1 MVRKLAIGTAIAFL
15 ASSTMLADFS
25 YQETSTITGGAMASM
40 MKVVGVFSKQAR
52 EPIHSTVAFKGDMM
66 VHRSNNHIE
75 IIDLASQTIT
85 SVDLQK
91 KTYTVM
97 TFEQMKQM
105 LDQLSQKMQQQKDS
119 GKGEVNWK
127 VSASATGNS
136 KQIAGFDAKEM
147 LMKMEMEG
155 TDQQSG
161 QKGSMVVTT
170 HVWIAT
176 VPGSQES
183 RDFYKRMS
191 EKLNWTPGGNMF
203 MSRPDMAKG
212 MAEAA
217 KEIAKLNGTP
227 VLQTMSMGAEGAAPA
242 GAEGQTAAQPAP
254 QPQQQQQQA
263 ERPSLGGALGGALG
277 GHFGLGRRKP
287 KDQPKEQQEAPANAQ
302 RAGRHP
308 RFSHRHDDRVFRLLL
323 GARRCFPVRCSSR
336 VQEGRTRHETH
347 AVASH
352 LFFDG
357 AFRFGSHFFHGLRDL
372 RFQFVVKGI
381 RRVHHLQRPLVER
394 QRFGL
399 VPCGELFARGRRKAG
414 RQEVRADRN
423 GLVLGILR
431 LIVLLLIGVEDRNLV
446 ERQRHHGMVRAERL
460 DPQGEQP
467 LVQRLGLIVLLLP
480 ETGVGQPVQ
489 GPDQIG
495 ILAAYRRLADHQG
508 VPVSGLGLI
517 VLAQGIFGASHPVQI
532 RQ

>member
-1 MVRKLAIGTAIAFL
+1 
-15 ASSTMLADFS
+15 MLADFS
-25 YQETSTITGGAMASM
+25 YQETSTITGGAMASL
-40 MKVVGVFSKQAR
+40 MKVAGVFSKQAR

-191 EKLNWTPGGNMF
+191 EKLNWAPGGNMF

-254 QPQQQQQQA
+254 QPQEQQQQA

-287 KDQPKEQQEAPANAQ
+287 KDQPKEQQEAPANAGAP
-302 RAGRHP
+302 AGTP
-308 RFSHRHDDRVFRLLL
+308 GSLIDMTTEYSDFSS
-323 GARRCFPVRCSSR
+323 APVDAS
-336 VQEGRTRHETH
+336 QF
-347 AVASH
+347 AVPAG
-352 LFFDG
+352 F
-357 AFRFGSHFFHGLRDL
+357 
-372 RFQFVVKGI
+372 KK
-381 RRVHHLQRPLVER
+381 VE
-394 QRFGL
+394 
-399 VPCGELFARGRRKAG
+399 
-414 RQEVRADRN
+414 
-423 GLVLGILR
+423 
-431 LIVLLLIGVEDRNLV
+431 
-446 ERQRHHGMVRAERL
+446 
-460 DPQGEQP
+460 
-467 LVQRLGLIVLLLP
+467 
-480 ETGVGQPVQ
+480 
-489 GPDQIG
+489 PDMKRMQ
-495 ILAAYRRLADHQG
+495 
-508 VPVSGLGLI
+508 
-517 VLAQGIFGASHPVQI
+517 
-532 RQ
+532 